1 MSFFNKFFS
10 QFRWKDVFPFLY
22 DFFSSTK
29 LAVFFLFYLFLLT
42 FLGTLYQ
49 VDYGLY
55 AAQQRYFYSWF
66 FLIGGFIPL
75 PSVKLVLLF
84 FSINLVVTAYR
95 RYRFRVAKM
104 GIIMI
109 HYGLLFLLIGSL
121 VEHYNSQ
128 ESFVSLLEG
137 EETTFS
143 EDYYNSELVV
153 WKEEADANNDGMV
166 VQQVQSYD
174 LNFLGGLRSG
184 YERGIISFKDFGISL
199 EPVYYYEH
207 ATASAVFEEG
217 VESVS
222 GIKALNYQAPP
233 KERERIMPGGLFIL
247 RADFLL
253 LDRRVLLWEGEGAPY
268 TLETANGTYYI
279 AIQRKRYAMPFRM
292 KLRRFTRE
300 LYYASDIPKRF
311 ESEVTVF
318 KEGDEDLPA
327 RIYMNHPLRLD
338 GLTFFQ
344 ASFSMER
351 DGGKRSIF
359 AVVDNLGY
367 LVPYISSLIVTLGM
381 LYHFVY
387 MMFQR
392 RRKKSA

>member
-1 MSFFNKFFS
+1 MISFDKLFS
-10 QFRWKDVFPFLY
+10 GLSLKGVFSFLY

-55 AAQQRYFYSWF
+55 SAQQRYFYSWF
-66 FLIGGFIPL
+66 FLIGGFVPL

-84 FSINLVVTAYR
+84 FSINLAVTAYR
-95 RYRFRVAKM
+95 RYRFRIEKM
-104 GIIMI
+104 GIILI
-109 HYGLLFLLIGSL
+109 HYGLLFLLVGSF
-121 VEHYNSQ
+121 VGHYSSQ

-153 WKEEADANNDGMV
+153 WKEEPDKENEGMV
-166 VQQVQSYD
+166 VQQIQSYD
-174 LNFLGGLRSG
+174 LKYLEDLSTSYGK
-184 YERGIISFKDFGISL
+184 EIISFKDFGITL

-207 ATASAVFEEG
+207 AGASAVFEEG
-217 VESVS
+217 IESVS
-222 GIKALNYQAPP
+222 GIKSLDYQALP
-233 KERERIMPGGLFIL
+233 KEREQILPGGVFIL

-253 LDRRVLLWEGEGAPY
+253 LDRKILLWEGEGAPY
-268 TLETANGTYYI
+268 TLETSNGTYYI
-279 AIQRKRYAMPFRM
+279 AIQRKRYEMPFKV

-318 KEGDEDLPA
+318 KEGNEDLPA

-344 ASFSMER
+344 ASFAMER

-359 AVVDNLGY
+359 AVVDHVGY
-367 LVPYISSLIVTLGM
+367 LVPYISSLIIALGM

-387 MMFQR
+387 MMFKR
-392 RRKKSA
+392 RARKRS